1 MIRPRVG
8 SGIVIISS
16 TCCCP
21 LIIWSDCIQS
31 IIILRCY
38 VILWHDKCHFL
49 DILVDIFA
57 LFVSMQL
64 SLDFIAVS
72 RQINKSICRLC
83 TSILVFRL

>member
-8 SGIVIISS
+8 IGIVIISS

-31 IIILRCY
+31 I
-38 VILWHDKCHFL
+38 
-49 DILVDIFA
+49 
-57 LFVSMQL
+57 

-83 TSILVFRL
+83 TSILSILELMLISILM